1 MKATVKVENLKIYSF
16 HGCMKEE
23 EIIGSD
29 YVVNARAVCRLE
41 RETFNDDITQT
52 VNYVDIARII
62 KREMA
67 VRSKLLESV
76 VRRILSSC
84 LEEIIVLEEITVSV
98 SKINPP
104 INADVESVTVSLSEK
119 RNRQ

>member
-1 MKATVKVENLKIYSF
+1 MKATVEVENLKIYSF

-29 YVVNARAVCRLE
+29 YVVNARAVCQLQ

-52 VNYVDIARII
+52 VDYVDIARII

-119 RNRQ
+119 RNR